1 MESSI
6 NKGSDCVL
14 HSQQHEA
21 SDCVH
26 DYQCSVC
33 KAKGLNAEAS
43 YCCTECRKLYCNN
56 CITFHTQIL
65 KEHQV
70 LTTQDKAKWVEFDD
84 IFCCKI
90 HTKQSLAYFCEE
102 HDVVCCQKCV
112 SIDHG
117 CCRKIVNL
125 SSLASG
131 IRTKDEFTDGILEV
145 NRTQLKL
152 RSTQEEKKTTQ
163 KALRKTSDEFVA
175 KIRTLR
181 KDIDNVLDKM
191 EADTLQ
197 QVSTAEKHV
206 CELLRCD
213 IEELNDYDER
223 LEILLNKISEK
234 YGDSDTA
241 TCLAFRQCIDEMK
254 QAQISLEEDALT
266 PSYSMALTLNSDIHT
281 RLSAEKA
288 FADVKTTATRV
299 RQIHIKCPDDKNT
312 CNITGICE
320 LETGGIIIADGGNSS
335 LKLLN
340 TYKEIVCTYR
350 LQPYLKDICKAAYL
364 GPEEGMALFEL
375 LSHDKVGLCVSAI
388 LLSPGWLGLVQSRRK
403 GKVHGKTATCVKL
416 LPILEVKEIIVEITQ
431 GYIGMYPYLS
441 KGQSCLSRV
450 EEQRRTMK
458 NSDISNTSQRK
469 FEDATC
475 PSLSSLTERMYSRA
489 VPPKHKGPDCNT
501 HVLYH
506 DKTFADATCPSLSSL
521 TEPMFS
527 RAVPPKHKG
536 QDCSTQMP
544 PVPHSRHPL
553 SECTPGQY
561 PQNTRDQTMPP
572 VPHSRHSLSQ
582 CSPGQYPQN
591 TRDQTVIHRCHLS
604 LTLVTH

>member
-350 LQPYLKDICKAAYL
+350 LQPYLKDICKVGQSEIAVAQNNENLYKTLHEICFFDCTDTSIIPTKAFNVDHSCSSLHYASEQLYMTTGNALYVYNPTGKMQKKLFEDETGRHTVDRLTVTADGCKIYVTNYKQNKVVCLDKDGRILKTIEEEYL
-364 GPEEGMALFEL
+364 KGPEGVCVDKQGRLYICGHDSNNVIKHDHREEFGVEVLGATLLQPRTVCVSVTEKLYVGLSRCDNLLVILFE
-375 LSHDKVGLCVSAI
+375 
-388 LLSPGWLGLVQSRRK
+388 
-403 GKVHGKTATCVKL
+403 
-416 LPILEVKEIIVEITQ
+416 
-431 GYIGMYPYLS
+431 
-441 KGQSCLSRV
+441 
-450 EEQRRTMK
+450 
-458 NSDISNTSQRK
+458 
-469 FEDATC
+469 
-475 PSLSSLTERMYSRA
+475 
-489 VPPKHKGPDCNT
+489 
-501 HVLYH
+501 
-506 DKTFADATCPSLSSL
+506 
-521 TEPMFS
+521 
-527 RAVPPKHKG
+527 
-536 QDCSTQMP
+536 
-544 PVPHSRHPL
+544 
-553 SECTPGQY
+553 
-561 PQNTRDQTMPP
+561 
-572 VPHSRHSLSQ
+572 
-582 CSPGQYPQN
+582 
-591 TRDQTVIHRCHLS
+591 
-604 LTLVTH
+604 

>member
-1 MESSI
+1 MVNFRVKLSSI
-6 NKGSDCVL
+6 GGKLKVEVEVPIWKVQSIKGRTV
-14 HSQQHEA
+14 
-21 SDCVH
+21 
-26 DYQCSVC
+26 
-33 KAKGLNAEAS
+33 S
-43 YCCTECRKLYCNN
+43 YIRNSTRHR
-56 CITFHTQIL
+56 IIL

-102 HDVVCCQKCV
+102 HDVVCCPKCV

-131 IRTKDEFTDGILEV
+131 IRTKDEFTDGILE
-145 NRTQLKL
+145 
-152 RSTQEEKKTTQ
+152 KKRTTQ

-197 QVSTAEKHV
+197 QVSTAEKH
-206 CELLRCD
+206 
-213 IEELNDYDER
+213 EELNDYDER

-320 LETGGIIIADGGNSS
+320 LKTGGIIIADGGNSS

-340 TYKEIVCTYR
+340 TYKEIF
-350 LQPYLKDICKAAYL
+350 LDLHCKRYCMFEAILFSVSWEARPLVWNAVVENADCVVQQAVKAPYL
-364 GPEEGMALFEL
+364 GPEECMALFEL

-403 GKVHGKTATCVKL
+403 GKVHGKTATCVKP
-416 LPILEVKEIIVEITQ
+416 LPILEVKEFIVEITQ
-431 GYIGMYPYLS
+431 GYIDMYQTLS
-441 KGQSCLSRV
+441 TDLLKDFIEKNIRHILLVQHLSDADTKV
-450 EEQRRTMK
+450 LDMGGWTMK
-458 NSDISNTSQRK
+458 GGSMFLVPLN
-469 FEDATC
+469 DATC
-475 PSLSSLTERMYSRA
+475 PSLLSLTERMNTRA
-489 VPPKHKGPDCNT
+489 VPPKHQGLDCNT
-501 HVLYH
+501 QAGV
-506 DKTFADATCPSLSSL
+506 
-521 TEPMFS
+521 
-527 RAVPPKHKG
+527 VP
-536 QDCSTQMP
+536 
-544 PVPHSRHPL
+544 
-553 SECTPGQY
+553 
-561 PQNTRDQTMPP
+561 
-572 VPHSRHSLSQ
+572 
-582 CSPGQYPQN
+582 
-591 TRDQTVIHRCHLS
+591 
-604 LTLVTH
+604 